1 MARVICYGVTID
13 IKDLK
18 KVRKGTNKGKK
29 WSSSDKRL
37 VGNDGESFVIVHL
50 VFLWAQEETCEGIE
64 NYKLIQ
70 LRRRAPGTVVHNP

>member
-18 KVRKGTNKGKK
+18 KVQKGTNKGEEMVN
-29 WSSSDKRL
+29 SDKRL
-37 VGNDGESFVIVHL
+37 VGNDGESFVIVHH
-50 VFLWAQEETCEGIE
+50 VFLWAQEHEGIE

-70 LRRRAPGTVVHNP
+70 LRKKGTWNSGS